1 MNKDIVLLDS
11 NIVFYALKNNPTVY
25 SFVNEKRLAIS
36 FVTEIELLDWKEIK
50 SADRSLIADFLKQC
64 LYIDYNY
71 QLRLQTISLKQK
83 YNLKLGDAFIA
94 ATSIE
99 FDIPLISAD
108 KEFSRIKELNFILI
122 SPINE

>member
-1 MNKDIVLLDS
+1 MSNDIILLDS
-11 NIVFYALKNNPTVY
+11 NIIIYALNNNPNVY

-36 FVTEIELLDWKEIK
+36 FVTEIELLGWKGI
-50 SADRSLIADFLKQC
+50 SSSDQALIADFLKQC

-99 FDIPLISAD
+99 FDIPLVSAD
-108 KEFSRIKELNFILI
+108 KEFARIKELNFILI